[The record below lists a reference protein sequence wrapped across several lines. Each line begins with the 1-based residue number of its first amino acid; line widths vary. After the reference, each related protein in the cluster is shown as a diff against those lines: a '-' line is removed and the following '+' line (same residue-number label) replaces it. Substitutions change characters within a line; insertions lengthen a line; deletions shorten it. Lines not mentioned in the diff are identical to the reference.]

1 MDSGT
6 LDVPSR
12 QRRLALASATR
23 PRPRQARAKIKQR
36 IARGDVSAAQVILV
50 HQREVEGMPVADVLR
65 SQRQWGSTRCRR
77 FLLPLQIKETK
88 TIGSLTERQR
98 LALAAQLIGSGIGP
112 PRSPPSDHPAPGEGS
127 AWPR

>member
-1 MDSGT
+1 MDPGT
-6 LDVPSR
+6 LDVQSR
-12 QRRLALASATR
+12 QRRLALASATHA
-23 PRPRQARAKIKQR
+23 RQARAEIKRR